1 MRCVNCFVFGSLLTL
16 ALFAAS
22 LNFQKFDTTLTHI
35 TFEGESPSKTLDVL
49 FHPNPRED
57 KFLVYSTHSG
67 FSNQLLGLYGAAV
80 LARIAG
86 RVLVIPPILYHG
98 QLSFGGVSHCNSQ
111 NEKLVID
118 GSTFIY
124 QNNLGIGHFAD
135 IFEFDAREVYAK
147 SGLKLISWEEF
158 VKLGF
163 KVNGPNWNVSYSTLG
178 CQKKPSYAEVV
189 AELRRYDAKVLQ
201 IGSAFSARVHVL
213 LKQEKNSTRR
223 AELKDILDY
232 FGSQAPL
239 RKEIAELADRLVN
252 SSFFAPTEITAVHIR
267 SGDKGEN
274 AYFMINKTEAYL
286 KQTRLELP
294 DSRPFEVFLASDIK
308 HGTRNPILGNLL
320 SQCDKVLDLSNLE
333 ELEGND
339 IVVSTSRNLG
349 IDVALLRI
357 VLDQNICARAKR
369 FYGGSQGS
377 TFQIVIKKRRELLV
391 N

>member
-86 RVLVIPPILYHG
+86 RVLVVPPILYHG
-98 QLSFGGVSHCNSQ
+98 QLSFGAECTSRT
-111 NEKLVID
+111 EARVI
-118 GSTFIY
+118 GESTFIY
-124 QNNLGIGHFAD
+124 QNKKGIGHYAD
-135 IFEFDAREVYAK
+135 IFEFDERELYVR

-163 KVNGPNWNVSYSTLG
+163 KINGPNWNVSYSTLG
-178 CQKKPSYAEVV
+178 CNSEPSFAQVA
-189 AELRRYDAKVLQ
+189 AELRKYDAKVLQ
-201 IGSAFSARVHVL
+201 IGSSFSSRVQRFIN
-213 LKQEKNSTRR
+213 QEEDPKKR
-223 AELKDILDY
+223 AELEDILDY
-232 FGSQAPL
+232 FESQIPL
-239 RKEIAELADRLVN
+239 RKEISELADRLVN
-252 SSFFAPTEITAVHIR
+252 SSFFAPKEITAVHIR
-267 SGDKGEN
+267 SGDNGEN
-274 AYFMINKTEAYL
+274 AFFMINKTEAFL
-286 KQTRLELP
+286 KQVRLELS
-294 DSRPFEVFLASDIK
+294 DSRPFEVFLASDIRN
-308 HGTRNPILGNLL
+308 GTRNPVLADFIA
-320 SQCDKVLDLSNLE
+320 QYDRVLDLSDLE

-339 IVVSTSRNLG
+339 IVVSTSRELG
-349 IDVALLRI
+349 IDLSLLRI

-369 FYGGSQGS
+369 YYGGLKQS
-377 TFQIVIKKRRELLV
+377 TFQKIITRRREVLQ